1 MPAHGASRFAARLG
15 PGAARLGPGAARLA
29 GAGLATAVV
38 AGSPAVVA
46 AHGLS
51 PVYQSPLPLAV
62 YLVGA
67 AATVALS
74 FVFVLARDMRAAPA
88 TGTRV
93 VGVPVPIRVGLRVL
107 GLAGWAWIMAQGV
120 AGGSSDA
127 AVAGLFLW
135 VFGWVGVAML
145 SALVAPVWEWLDP
158 FATLHDMLA
167 WVLRRLGIRG
177 WAPSELPDALRHWPA
192 VAGLA
197 FFIWLELV
205 AIAGN
210 ATLSVVVAAYTLL
223 TLAMMAQ
230 FGRDR
235 WRAGGETFTVW
246 FRTLNR
252 LASIGIVPAAESPHR
267 RDTTD
272 DADGASDAGS
282 GDPDDPDPDAIDD
295 RVVVRRPFASGILEA
310 RWTAPLIVLLAFGT
324 GSIIFDGLSQT
335 VAFASLFGAP
345 GLGVKTLLLAGFLGL
360 IAAAALAVA
369 RSVSPGAIGAGL
381 LPIAVGYL
389 VAHYLTYLLIDGQ
402 RILVA
407 VSDPLQTGADVF
419 GTAFF
424 EPTAD
429 WLPAGLVWTVQLA
442 AVVGGHMLGAWAGH
456 VTAQRDMEA
465 IADARPARDRRHRKV
480 PSSQPAPRR
489 NVRVREIP
497 LALVMV
503 ALTTLTLWS
512 LGQAIVVE
520 EGSAQG
526 AGPGVSVAG

>member
-1 MPAHGASRFAARLG
+1 VSGPEASRMTGSPVPVGLV
-15 PGAARLGPGAARLA
+15 ARLA
-29 GAGLATAVV
+29 GGGLATAIV
-38 AGSPAVVA
+38 AGAPAVVA
-46 AHGLS
+46 AHGLT
-51 PVYQSPLPLAV
+51 PTYQSQLPLAV

-88 TGTRV
+88 TNTRIV
-93 VGVPVPIRVGLRVL
+93 AVPAPVRIGLRVL
-107 GLAGWAWIMAQGV
+107 GLAGWAWIMAQGI

-127 AVAGLFLW
+127 AVAALFLW
-135 VFGWVGVAML
+135 IYGWVGVAMV
-145 SALVAPVWEWLDP
+145 SALVGPVWEWLDP
-158 FATLHDMLA
+158 FATLHDILA
-167 WVLRRLGIRG
+167 WGLRRLGVPG
-177 WAPSELPDALRHWPA
+177 WTPSELPAAMRHWPA
-192 VAGLA
+192 VLGFA
-197 FFIWLELV
+197 FFVWLELV
-205 AIAGN
+205 AFPGS
-210 ATLSVVVAAYTLL
+210 ATLTVVVAGSTVL

-235 WRAGGETFTVW
+235 WRAEGETFTVW

-252 LASIGIVPAAESPHR
+252 LAPAGIVAA
-267 RDTTD
+267 
-272 DADGASDAGS
+272 GGSDAGVA
-282 GDPDDPDPDAIDD
+282 GRDVPGAVPAVGRELLADPDAIDD

-310 RWTAPLIVLLAFGT
+310 RWTTALVVLVAMGT

-345 GLGVKTLLLAGFLGL
+345 ALGAKTLLLAGFLGL
-360 IAAAALAVA
+360 IVLAALAVA
-369 RSVSPGAIGAGL
+369 WSVSHGAIGAGL

-389 VAHYLTYLLIDGQ
+389 VAHYLTWLLIDGQ
-402 RILVA
+402 RILIA
-407 VSDPLQTGADVF
+407 ISDPLQTGADLF

-424 EPTAD
+424 EPSAD

-442 AVVGGHMLGAWAGH
+442 AVVGGHMIGAWAGH

-465 IADARPARDRRHRKV
+465 LAEARPARDLRHRKIAGA
-480 PSSQPAPRR
+480 PSRSR
-489 NVRVREIP
+489 NVRLREIP

-520 EGSAQG
+520 EEATG
-526 AGPGVSVAG
+526 AAPGAPVVTRSGLPSVIA

>member
-1 MPAHGASRFAARLG
+1 MPSPAAPHAAARRSR
-15 PGAARLGPGAARLA
+15 ATARLARAASRLA
-29 GAGLATAVV
+29 GAGLATLAV
-38 AGSPAVVA
+38 AGAPATAA

-88 TGTRV
+88 TDTRV
-93 VGVPVPIRVGLRVL
+93 VTVPAPVRVGLRVL
-107 GLAGWAWIMAQGV
+107 GLAGWAWIMVQGI
-120 AGGSSDA
+120 AGGPALDA
-127 AVAGLFLW
+127 AVASLFLW
-135 VFGWVGVAML
+135 VYGWVGIAML
-145 SALVAPVWEWLDP
+145 SALVAPAWEWLDP
-158 FATLHDMLA
+158 FATLHDVLA
-167 WVLRRLGIRG
+167 WGLRRLGVRG
-177 WAPSELPDALRHWPA
+177 WAPGELPDALRLWPA
-192 VAGLA
+192 VAGLG

-210 ATLSVVVAAYTLL
+210 ATLAVVLAAYTVL
-223 TLAMMAQ
+223 TLALMAQ

-235 WRAGGETFTVW
+235 WRAQGETFTVW

-252 LASIGIVPAAESPHR
+252 LAPFGVAPAD
-267 RDTTD
+267 RDHGT
-272 DADGASDAGS
+272 
-282 GDPDDPDPDAIDD
+282 GDPDEIDA
-295 RVVVRRPFASGILEA
+295 RVVVRRPFAGGVLEA
-310 RWTAPLIVLLAFGT
+310 RWTTPLIVLLAFGT

-345 GLGVKTLLLAGFLGL
+345 GLAAKTLLLFGFLGL
-360 IAAAALAVA
+360 IATAALAVA
-369 RSVSPGAIGAGL
+369 RSVSTGAIGAGL

-389 VAHYLTYLLIDGQ
+389 VAHYLTYLLIEGQ
-402 RILVA
+402 RIVVA
-407 VSDPLQTGADVF
+407 VSDPLQTGADLF

-424 EPTAD
+424 VPAGD

-465 IADARPARDRRHRKV
+465 LASARPARDRRHRKI
-480 PSSQPAPRR
+480 PDPRPAATR
-489 NVRVREIP
+489 NVRLREIP

-503 ALTTLTLWS
+503 GLTTLTLWS

-520 EGSAQG
+520 AAAEGVA
-526 AGPGVSVAG
+526 PGVSVPG